1 MSARKKKNSVGKK
14 QRNTLKKMGDSPIH
28 QVRVMQINTAIT
40 VPFVQ
45 VSTDTSVTKSAA
57 TTTGGSEEST
67 LQITSPTFS
76 YLVEE
81 AKTYPEVRS
90 HVVAAYAA
98 QVASGHYP
106 PSSVI
111 SGLAGLLSGST
122 SDAD

>member
-1 MSARKKKNSVGKK
+1 
-14 QRNTLKKMGDSPIH
+14 
-28 QVRVMQINTAIT
+28 MQINSAIT

-45 VSTDTSVTKSAA
+45 VSSTDTSSVTKSAA
-57 TTTGGSEEST
+57 TTSKGGSEEAS

-76 YLVEE
+76 SLVEE

-106 PSSVI
+106 PASVI
-111 SGLAGLLSGST
+111 SGLANLLSGST
-122 SDAD
+122 TDTD

>member
-1 MSARKKKNSVGKK
+1 MIGRKNKKSVGKK
-14 QRNTLKKMGDSPIH
+14 LRKRTKSPIDR
-28 QVRVMQINTAIT
+28 VRVMQINSAIT

-45 VSTDTSVTKSAA
+45 VSSTDTSSVTKSAA
-57 TTTGGSEEST
+57 TTSKGSEEAS

-76 YLVEE
+76 SLVEE

-106 PSSVI
+106 PASVI
-111 SGLAGLLSGST
+111 SGLANLLSGST
-122 SDAD
+122 ADTD

>member
-1 MSARKKKNSVGKK
+1 MRDN
-14 QRNTLKKMGDSPIH
+14 PIDRL
-28 QVRVMQINTAIT
+28 RVMQINSAIT

-45 VSTDTSVTKSAA
+45 VSTDASTSVTKSAE
-57 TTTGGSEEST
+57 TSSGSEESA

-76 YLVEE
+76 ALVEE

-106 PSSVI
+106 PASVI
-111 SGLAGLLSGST
+111 SGLADLLSGIPT
-122 SDAD
+122 TGSDED